1 MSELPLWRQPQT
13 LDLARSLGPWLA
25 LPLVALIIIF
35 GLVRPAMRAA
45 RSTSPRLL
53 SATVQDAIS
62 LPPADGGNG
71 ARVSVGDPGGPALL
85 PTAQAARL
93 QTRSAQV
100 ESIRQLAKHDPATV
114 ANVVRNWANQP
125 T

>member
-1 MSELPLWRQPQT
+1 M
-13 LDLARSLGPWLA
+13 
-25 LPLVALIIIF
+25 ALIIIF

-45 RSTSPRLL
+45 RSPAPRLL
-53 SATVQDAIS
+53 STTVQDAIS
-62 LPPADGGNG
+62 LPPAEGGSG
-71 ARVSVGDPGGPALL
+71 VRVSVGDADGPALL
-85 PTAQAARL
+85 PTAQASRL